1 LSLSNT
7 IAEAIT
13 ALLVVQWN
21 LAAPLAAVNIHFD
34 TGWLDRKWLT
44 FSSPAPQIISSG
56 PMTSPIRFFSPDV
69 NPGTGTPDAG
79 HHLLSY
85 GIYVVNIWVRI
96 PAGEE
101 TQTAWDIVE
110 LLRNEVVRI
119 LNENCITVPGGVTFV
134 IPLDYGRALHELNV
148 TPRVLRFEITVQANY
163 QT

>member
-1 LSLSNT
+1 M
-7 IAEAIT
+7 A
-13 ALLVVQWN
+13 
-21 LAAPLAAVNIHFD
+21 
-34 TGWLDRKWLT
+34 
-44 FSSPAPQIISSG
+44 
-56 PMTSPIRFFSPDV
+56 SPIRFFSPDV
-69 NPGTGTPDAG
+69 NPVTGASDAG

-101 TQTAWDIVE
+101 TQTAWDVAE

-119 LNENCITVPGGVTFV
+119 LNENCITVPSGVTFV